1 MLPKSWRL
9 CDRDWNVEGMS
20 HGKLLIALS
29 TQGNRYGQK
38 HSERICADDCQE
50 HGRI

>member
-9 CDRDWNVEGMS
+9 CDHDWNVEGMS
-20 HGKLLIALS
+20 HGKLVIALS